1 MTTAEFIKKTYNTT
15 NDKWGKHGYDRWCS
29 SVKTDKHGTVYSY
42 GSHYPLAFHV
52 AGLDFINEAG
62 YSNTTSKHIGWAR
75 AALNYNYVGVKLNRE
90 EAVVIG
96 NEYIT
101 DDNKLEAIKRAL
113 EREHSSIVEQM
124 TAKKRKDTQVYKN
137 LEYEQARV
145 MHELSKVNE
154 ARA

>member
-1 MTTAEFIKKTYNTT
+1 M
-15 NDKWGKHGYDRWCS
+15 
-29 SVKTDKHGTVYSY
+29 
-42 GSHYPLAFHV
+42 
-52 AGLDFINEAG
+52 
-62 YSNTTSKHIGWAR
+62 
-75 AALNYNYVGVKLNRE
+75 KLNRE
-90 EAVVIG
+90 EADVIG

-113 EREHSSIVEQM
+113 ERELKNI
-124 TAKKRKDTQVYKN
+124 TDTILTKKRKDTQVYKN